1 MRKND
6 KNLANGSMSDAEMVE
21 IHAELNI
28 KKHPPTKGFLT
39 APLIFVFVFG
49 CLVFVC
55 SIQLAHS
62 TNKFQLHPQK
72 DIVVLTEEEKEALR
86 FERKMDSGKKIFAQR
101 CASCHQANGLGI
113 EGQYPPL
120 AGSLW
125 ANSDPALISNIILKG
140 LKGEI
145 EVLGKKY
152 GTNAAANMAAV
163 AIDDREIANVTT
175 YVRNSWGNQ
184 ASEILEDE
192 VSTFR
197 RESAGKTD
205 QWTGDQLVEMYP
217 SVFSN

>member
-1 MRKND
+1 MRKNE
-6 KNLANGSMSDAEMVE
+6 KNLANDSMSDEEMVE

-101 CASCHQANGLGI
+101 CACLLYTS
-113 EGQYPPL
+113 
-120 AGSLW
+120 
-125 ANSDPALISNIILKG
+125 
-140 LKGEI
+140 
-145 EVLGKKY
+145 
-152 GTNAAANMAAV
+152 
-163 AIDDREIANVTT
+163 
-175 YVRNSWGNQ
+175 
-184 ASEILEDE
+184 
-192 VSTFR
+192 
-197 RESAGKTD
+197 
-205 QWTGDQLVEMYP
+205 P
-217 SVFSN
+217 SPRDA